1 MKLKRILAIAMVS
14 ALSISMLA
22 GCGGGTEEEEQAAP
36 AASSAAEEG
45 SAAAEE
51 GSASAAEETG
61 FTGFDDLQTI
71 DMWGMSFFGDGG
83 AKEVVDAINK
93 IAGEAINVNI
103 TWNPCDIATYMQQI
117 PLKMTDQKGADLILC
132 TAIPVC
138 SFSTFTSQNQLMDI
152 TDYMTTYAPKTL
164 ELMAD
169 YIGAT
174 SVGGRIFAVPCYRMY
189 NGSYWIIIRKDVT
202 DALGLSEQAQAISS
216 FSEYEALMKE
226 VKERQGELDE
236 SLQTPWMIAAN
247 SAEGDIVSSVGT
259 YYTDDSFANNHC
271 FDSLQDTTKLIYVDN
286 ETNKVSCYVETD
298 AYRYPCELAYAWM
311 QEGLVH
317 PDSQTL
323 TDGGDTLCATGSIFS
338 YHVKC
343 EASVVAD
350 KTAGTGHPVIA
361 VKVSDLPVQS
371 YDAST
376 WGWAVPSN
384 SQNPEAAVAFIELM
398 YTNPDIENL
407 FVYGIEGRDYEV
419 VDGEAHLL
427 ETKEYQC
434 SDFFFGNQ
442 FAAYPGE
449 GSGADFRET
458 SLAALEAAEISPY
471 FGIVIDTSSIANEL
485 TAVQAVKDQY
495 SPALVSGT
503 VSPDDPEK
511 GIDAYMAA
519 LKAAGIDTVIAEY
532 QAQLDA
538 FLAQ

>member
-14 ALSISMLA
+14 VLSISLLA
-22 GCGGGTEEEEQAAP
+22 ACGNSGGEEEQQAP
-36 AASSAAEEG
+36 ASSAA
-45 SAAAEE
+45 AED
-51 GSASAAEETG
+51 ASTPADETAPADSG
-61 FTGFDDLQTI
+61 FTRFDSLQNI

-83 AKEVVDAINK
+83 VAEVVQAIND
-93 IAGEAINVNI
+93 IAGEAINVNV
-103 TWNPCDIATYMQQI
+103 TWHPCDIATYMQQI
-117 PLKMTDQKGADLILC
+117 PLMMTDQKGADLILC

-152 TDYMTTYAPKTL
+152 TDYLSTYAPKTL
-164 ELMAD
+164 EMMSD
-169 YIGAT
+169 YIGST
-174 SVGGRIFAVPCYRMY
+174 SVNGRIYAVPCYRMY
-189 NGSYWIIIRKDVT
+189 NGSYWLIIRKDVT
-202 DALGLSEQAQAISS
+202 DALGLTEKAQAISS
-216 FSEYEALMKE
+216 WSEYEALMKE

-236 SLQTPWMIAAN
+236 SLKTPWMIAAN
-247 SAEGDIVSSVGT
+247 TAEGDIISAVGT
-259 YYTDDSFANNHC
+259 IYTGDSFATDC
-271 FDSLQDTTKLIYVDN
+271 AMFDSLQDNSKLIYVDEATN
-286 ETNKVSCYVETD
+286 TVGCYIETE
-298 AYRYPCELAYAWM
+298 AYRYPCEIAYKWM

-350 KTAGTGHPVIA
+350 KTAGTGHPIIA
-361 VKVSDLPVQS
+361 VEVVADQVKS

-376 WGWAVPSN
+376 WAWAVPSN
-384 SQNPEAAVAFIELM
+384 SQNPDAAVAFMELLF
-398 YTNPDIENL
+398 TNADIENL

-449 GSGADFRET
+449 GSGADFRT
-458 SLAALEAAEISPY
+458 VAEADLKATEISPY
-471 FGIVIDTSSIANEL
+471 FGLVIDTSPIANEL

-503 VSPDDPEK
+503 VSPDDPAK
-511 GIDAYMAA
+511 GIDAFVAA
-519 LKAAGIDTVIAEY
+519 LKAAGMDKVIAEY

-538 FLAQ
+538 FLAAQ

>member
-22 GCGGGTEEEEQAAP
+22 ACGQSEGEQDTPAP
-36 AASSAAEEG
+36 AAEDQSAAPEDT
-45 SAAAEE
+45 AAD
-51 GSASAAEETG
+51 TG
-61 FTGFDDLQTI
+61 FTGFEDLQNI
-71 DMWGMSFFGDGG
+71 DMWGMSFFGDAGSE
-83 AKEVVDAINK
+83 EVVQAIND

-103 TWNPCDIATYMQQI
+103 TWHPCDIATYMQQI
-117 PLKMTDQKGADLILC
+117 PLMMTDQKGADLILC

-152 TDYMTTYAPKTL
+152 TEYLNVYAPKTL
-164 ELMAD
+164 AMMQD

-174 SVGGRIFAVPCYRMY
+174 TVNGKIYAVPCYRMY
-189 NGSYWIIIRKDVT
+189 NGAYWIVINKDVT

-216 FSEYEALMKE
+216 WSEYEALMKE
-226 VKERQGELDE
+226 VKERQGELDA

-247 SAEGDIVSSVGT
+247 SAEGDVVSSVGT
-259 YYTDDSFANNHC
+259 WYMDDAFANC
-271 FDSLQDTTKLIYVDN
+271 SAFDSLQDTSKLIYVDT
-286 ETNKVSCYVETD
+286 ETDTVSCYIETE
-298 AYRYPCELAYAWM
+298 AYRKPCELAYAWM

-323 TDGGDTLCATGSIFS
+323 TDGGDTLMATNTIFS

-350 KTAGTGHPVIA
+350 KTAATGHSVIA
-361 VKVSDLPVQS
+361 VKCVDIPVQS

-398 YTNPDIENL
+398 WTNPDIENL

-427 ETKEYQC
+427 DTKEYQC

-442 FAAYPGE
+442 FAAYPGQ
-449 GSGADFRET
+449 GSGADFRAT
-458 SLAALEAAEISPY
+458 SEAELKAAEISKY
-471 FGIVIDTSSIANEL
+471 FGIVIDTTSIANEL

-495 SPALVSGT
+495 SPGLCSGT
-503 VSPDDPEK
+503 VSPDDPTQ
-511 GIDAYMAA
+511 GIDAFVAA
-519 LKAAGIDTVIAEY
+519 LKAAGIDKVIAEY

-538 FLAQ
+538 FLAAQ

>member
-14 ALSISMLA
+14 ALSISLLA
-22 GCGGGTEEEEQAAP
+22 ACGNSGSEEEQQTP
-36 AASSAAEEG
+36 ASSAATEDT
-45 SAAAEE
+45 STPAD
-51 GSASAAEETG
+51 ETAPADSG
-61 FTGFDDLQTI
+61 FTRFDDLQNI

-83 AKEVVDAINK
+83 AAEVVQAIND

-103 TWNPCDIATYMQQI
+103 TWHPCDIATYMQQI
-117 PLKMTDQKGADLILC
+117 PLMMTDQKGADLILC
-132 TAIPVC
+132 SAIPVC

-152 TDYMTTYAPKTL
+152 TDYLSTYAPKTL
-164 ELMAD
+164 AMMSD

-174 SVGGRIFAVPCYRMY
+174 TVNGRIFAVPCYRMY
-189 NGSYWIIIRKDVT
+189 NGAYWIVIRKDVT
-202 DALGLSEQAQAISS
+202 DALGLSEKAQAISS
-216 FSEYEALMKE
+216 WSEYEALMKE

-247 SAEGDIVSSVGT
+247 SAEGDVVSSVGT
-259 YYTDDSFANNHC
+259 LYTDDAFANC
-271 FDSLQDTTKLIYVDN
+271 GAFDSLQDTTKLIYVDA
-286 ETNKVSCYVETD
+286 ETNTVGCYIETE
-298 AYRYPCELAYAWM
+298 AYRQPCERAYAWM

-361 VKVSDLPVQS
+361 VKVVDIPVQS

-384 SQNPEAAVAFIELM
+384 SQNPDAAVAFIELM
-398 YTNPDIENL
+398 YTMPEIENL

-427 ETKEYQC
+427 ESKQYQC

-449 GSGADFRET
+449 GSGADFRAT
-458 SLAALEAAEISPY
+458 SEADLKAAEISPY

-485 TAVQAVKDQY
+485 TAVQAVKDQF
-495 SPALVSGT
+495 SPALCSGT
-503 VSPDDPEK
+503 VNPDDPTQ
-511 GIDAYMAA
+511 GIDAFVAA
-519 LKAAGIDTVIAEY
+519 LKAAGIDKVIAEY

-538 FLAQ
+538 FLAAQ